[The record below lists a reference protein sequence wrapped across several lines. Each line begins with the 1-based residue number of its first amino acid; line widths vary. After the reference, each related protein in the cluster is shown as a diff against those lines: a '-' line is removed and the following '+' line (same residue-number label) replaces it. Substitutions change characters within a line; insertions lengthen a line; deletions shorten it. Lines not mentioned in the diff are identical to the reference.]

1 MPGVGSGLC
10 PGPCWGRG
18 VHLGLA
24 WGVGTPVM
32 RGAWGAS
39 RERGG
44 LERGSRPTCR
54 RCGLWCAQREGE
66 GVMRMG
72 KKDEV
77 RWDVP
82 LEGTEAHAVSVVKKQ
97 MKKSGLTPNDA
108 GVRKLVREVRKSS
121 K

>member
-1 MPGVGSGLC
+1 
-10 PGPCWGRG
+10 
-18 VHLGLA
+18 
-24 WGVGTPVM
+24 
-32 RGAWGAS
+32 
-39 RERGG
+39 
-44 LERGSRPTCR
+44 
-54 RCGLWCAQREGE
+54 
-66 GVMRMG
+66 MRMG

>member
-1 MPGVGSGLC
+1 
-10 PGPCWGRG
+10 
-18 VHLGLA
+18 
-24 WGVGTPVM
+24 
-32 RGAWGAS
+32 
-39 RERGG
+39 
-44 LERGSRPTCR
+44 
-54 RCGLWCAQREGE
+54 
-66 GVMRMG
+66 MRMG

-82 LEGTEAHAVSVVKKQ
+82 LEGTEVHAVSVVKKQ